1 MSRQPFAITTDRG
14 SVVLQTIVE
23 SYATKEGESSR
34 ALPPD
39 RFGSEYKEHGLVE
52 PLYNP
57 DALARLLEINTW
69 HYRCV
74 YTKAQDVA
82 GLGWGLS
89 PVTTK
94 EKPSEAEREVLN
106 KLFTKGISGAD
117 TLEEMLTEAVVDW
130 EAIGDLYLQVVREGN
145 SADGVPALL
154 SHLPSYTMRIHYQG
168 NRYAQLRDARSKVR
182 WFKKF
187 GYDKDV
193 DMNTGEEAPLGTLDS
208 SVRASEVIHINHYFA
223 RSDFYGL
230 PPVVPAVGAIEGMRA
245 LRDYNISF
253 FDNFGVPSYAVYITG
268 EYDLGETL
276 DDAGAPDPNGEYAI
290 VRQIKDHL
298 NEIKN
303 DPHSPMI
310 IAIPSA
316 ANATGEVTV
325 TFEKLAV
332 EVKES
337 SFRLYR
343 KDNRDEILV
352 AHGMPPYRVGVN
364 ETGSLGG
371 STAEDATGVYKNSVL
386 APRKHDLASVVT
398 NKIIREGFDF
408 TDWEFFFN
416 DLDTDDE
423 VHDVEVGTFMFERA
437 AMTPND
443 IIRNFGDRFGI
454 SQVENLLGMDYHY
467 LAGVALEL
475 GGEQTQELTTS
486 VKSFYNRLVNIA
498 IKDKSKEDVQDS
510 NNANDSGNGG
520 FFSLRRKAKS

>member
-1 MSRQPFAITTDRG
+1 MSRKPFALTTDRG
-14 SVVLQTIVE
+14 AVVLQTIVE

-39 RFGSEYKEHGLVE
+39 RFGSEYKDMGLVE

-57 DALARLLEINTW
+57 DALARLLEINTY
-69 HYRCV
+69 HYRCC

-89 PVTTK
+89 PVTAK
-94 EKPSEAEREVLN
+94 ENPSEIERETLN
-106 KLFTKGISGAD
+106 NFFTKGISGAD
-117 TLEEMLTEAVVDW
+117 TLEELLTEAVVDW

-154 SHLPSYTMRIHYQG
+154 SHLPSYTMRVHKDG
-168 NRYAQLRDARSKVR
+168 NKFVQQRDANSRKR

-187 GYDKDV
+187 GYGFDV
-193 DMNTGEEAPLGTLDS
+193 DMNTGQESALGTLDS
-208 SVRASEVIHINHYFA
+208 SIRASEVIHINHYFA

-230 PPVVPAVGAIEGMRA
+230 PPVVPAIGAIEGMRA

-268 EYDLGETL
+268 EYDLGEKL
-276 DDAGAPDPNGEYAI
+276 DDGGDPDPEGEYVI

-303 DPHSPMI
+303 NPHAPMI
-310 IAIPSA
+310 LAIPMA
-316 ANATGEVTV
+316 ENATGEVKIE
-325 TFEKLAV
+325 FEKLAV

-343 KDNRDEILV
+343 KDSRDEIIV
-352 AHGMPPYRVGVN
+352 AHGVPGYRIGIT
-364 ETGSLGG
+364 ETGNLGG

-386 APRKHDLASVVT
+386 APRKQKLSAVIT

-408 TDWEFFFN
+408 TDWEFFFD

-423 VHDVEVGTFMFERA
+423 VHDVTVGTFMFQRA

-454 SQVENLLGMDYHY
+454 AVVENLPGMDFHY
-467 LAGVALEL
+467 LEGVALEL
-475 GGEQTQELTTS
+475 GGEQTEEMTTA
-486 VKSFYNRLVNIA
+486 VKGFYNRLVNIA
-498 IKDKSKEDVQDS
+498 IKDQSKENVQDS
-510 NNANDSGNGG
+510 NDKDGSGSGG
-520 FFSLRRKAKS
+520 FFSFRRKTIS